1 MGADPY
7 RKERNVKVGGQKL
20 YSFWDSKSDKK
31 RKLEK
36 LLRDDRLAG
45 SVSKKIEPPKMIKVK
60 KIEQINSLTFLYGF
74 LMGVRKEKETQIKNL
89 ENSKINESTNLLLG
103 FYKTEKEMIEKNF
116 LLIEKIYDVLDV
128 KRRLREELIFSFDDN
143 ATKENNNTN
152 LEKNNGVNLKISDK
166 VYPENLKKINNAP
179 NILYTMGNW
188 KLLDEMKNK
197 ETLSVTNLTNEE
209 LKDFKRTFDGTKDK
223 YFFCVTSQDRGLID
237 YLNKNDFTFM
247 LVSEMNIEKTKKE
260 FDLTEGD
267 IHKNKCLLITEVPA
281 NNDKTFTMDYS
292 FSRVWSGLT
301 LNAYIGS
308 EKKKE
313 YVQSLHE
320 NLLADKQ
327 IQMIP
332 FKEFINAN
340 SKNMHSDINLL
351 KNKERGLEKS

>member
-1 MGADPY
+1 MNS
-7 RKERNVKVGGQKL
+7 NVKEPVKQKKFDESVTMEDIIYYFTWKYKGDWESIYNAL
-20 YSFWDSKSDKK
+20 NTKEDVNEEEFAKVYKNN
-31 RKLEK
+31 
-36 LLRDDRLAG
+36 RD
-45 SVSKKIEPPKMIKVK
+45 
-60 KIEQINSLTFLYGF
+60 GF
-74 LMGVRKEKETQIKNL
+74 I
-89 ENSKINESTNLLLG
+89 NLL
-103 FYKTEKEMIEKNF
+103 N
-116 LLIEKIYDVLDV
+116 KI
-128 KRRLREELIFSFDDN
+128 
-143 ATKENNNTN
+143 
-152 LEKNNGVNLKISDK
+152 
-166 VYPENLKKINNAP
+166 YPENLKEIYKPPFSLFVA
-179 NILYTMGNW
+179 GNW

-197 ETLSVTNLTNEE
+197 ETLSVTNLTSEE

-247 LVSEMNIEKTKKE
+247 IVSEMNIEKTKKE